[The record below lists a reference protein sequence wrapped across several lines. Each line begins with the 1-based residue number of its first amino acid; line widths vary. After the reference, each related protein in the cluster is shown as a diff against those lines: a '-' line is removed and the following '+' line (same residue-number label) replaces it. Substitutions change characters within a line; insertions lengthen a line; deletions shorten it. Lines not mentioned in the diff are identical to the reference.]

1 MMVGRIIDSRFV
13 DNLQNALLGRRI
25 EIVWS
30 GHGLKRID
38 GCDTATVPDREGGQ
52 GVLIEVRE
60 VEKVYQVRQGTP
72 VRALTDVNLTIR
84 AGEFVSVVGPSGC
97 GKSTLMRILAGLD
110 VQSRGTVTINGRAN
124 VGPRPDVGVVFQQA
138 TLLPWKTV
146 LENVMLPATLRGID
160 RTERAKQLLD
170 LVSLSGFSEKYPFEL
185 SGGMQQRVAIC
196 RALVC
201 DPDILLMDEPFGAL
215 DAITREQ
222 MNIELAR
229 IQAEQKKTIVFI
241 THSIPEAVFL
251 GDRVVVMS
259 ARPGRISELIDVD
272 IPRPRTL
279 ETMALPGF
287 GALCAKLRYS
297 FAADATAA
305 HL

>member
-1 MMVGRIIDSRFV
+1 MLKDRRPKRHDIRGRNS
-13 DNLQNALLGRRI
+13 
-25 EIVWS
+25 
-30 GHGLKRID
+30 
-38 GCDTATVPDREGGQ
+38 
-52 GVLIEVRE
+52 LIEVRE
-60 VEKVYQVRQGTP
+60 IEKIYKTRQGEP
-72 VRALTDVNLTIR
+72 VHALTDVNLSIR
-84 AGEFVSVVGPSGC
+84 PGEFVSVVGPSGC

-110 VQSRGTVTINGRAN
+110 VQSRGTATIHGQPIH
-124 VGPRPDVGVVFQQA
+124 GPRPDVGVIFQQA
-138 TLLPWKTV
+138 TLLAWKTV
-146 LENVMLPATLRGID
+146 LENVLLPATLRGID
-160 RTERAKQLLD
+160 QTARARSLLE
-170 LVSLSGFSEKYPFEL
+170 LVSLSNFSEKYPFEL

-222 MNIELAR
+222 MNVELAR

-259 ARPGRISELIDVD
+259 ARPGRISDVLDVD

-279 ETMALPGF
+279 ETMHLPRF
-287 GALCAKLRYS
+287 SELCAELRYS
-297 FAADATAA
+297 FAADTAAA

>member
-1 MMVGRIIDSRFV
+1 M
-13 DNLQNALLGRRI
+13 
-25 EIVWS
+25 
-30 GHGLKRID
+30 
-38 GCDTATVPDREGGQ
+38 
-52 GVLIEVRE
+52 IEVRDI
-60 VEKVYQVRQGTP
+60 EKTYKTRQGEP
-72 VRALTDVNLTIR
+72 VHALTNVSLSIR
-84 AGEFVSVVGPSGC
+84 RGEFVSVVGPSGC

-110 VQSRGTVTINGRAN
+110 AQSRGTVAINEQP
-124 VGPRPDVGVVFQQA
+124 VQGPRGDVGVVFQQA
-138 TLLPWKTV
+138 TLLAWKTV
-146 LENVMLPATLRGID
+146 LENVSLPALLRGED
-160 RTERAKQLLD
+160 RIARARSLLEM
-170 LVSLSGFSEKYPFEL
+170 VSLSNFVEKYPFEL

-259 ARPGRISELIDVD
+259 ARPGRISEVLDVD

-279 ETMALPGF
+279 ETMHLPRF
-287 GALCAKLRYS
+287 SELCAELRYS
-297 FAADATAA
+297 FAADTVAA

>member
-1 MMVGRIIDSRFV
+1 MSDDIKGRGD
-13 DNLQNALLGRRI
+13 
-25 EIVWS
+25 
-30 GHGLKRID
+30 
-38 GCDTATVPDREGGQ
+38 
-52 GVLIEVRE
+52 LIEVRE
-60 VEKVYQVRQGTP
+60 IEKIYKTRQGEP
-72 VRALTDVNLTIR
+72 VHALTGVGLTIHP
-84 AGEFVSVVGPSGC
+84 GEFVSVVGPSGC

-110 VQSRGTVTINGRAN
+110 VQSHGTATISGQPIR
-124 VGPRPDVGVVFQQA
+124 GPRPDVGVVFQQA

-146 LENVMLPATLRGID
+146 LENVLLPAMLRGVD
-160 RTERAKQLLD
+160 RTTRARDLLE
-170 LVSLSGFSEKYPFEL
+170 LVSLSNFSEKYPFEL

-196 RALVC
+196 RALIC

-222 MNIELAR
+222 MNVELAR
-229 IQAEQKKTIVFI
+229 IQAAQKKTIVFI

-259 ARPGRISELIDVD
+259 ARPGRISEVLDVD

-279 ETMALPGF
+279 ETMNLPRF
-287 GALCAKLRYS
+287 STLSAKLRYS
-297 FAADATAA
+297 FAADTAAA

>member
-1 MMVGRIIDSRFV
+1 M
-13 DNLQNALLGRRI
+13 I
-25 EIVWS
+25 EIQN
-30 GHGLKRID
+30 L
-38 GCDTATVPDREGGQ
+38 
-52 GVLIEVRE
+52 
-60 VEKVYQVRQGTP
+60 EKTYMTRQGDP
-72 VRALTDVNLTIR
+72 VHALSDVNLSIR
-84 AGEFVSVVGPSGC
+84 PGEFISIVGPSGC

-110 VQSRGTVTINGRAN
+110 KQNSGTAAVSGEPIR
-124 VGPRPDVGVVFQQA
+124 GPRPDVGVVFQQA

-146 LENVMLPATLRGID
+146 LENVVLPATLRGID
-160 RTERAKQLLD
+160 RTERGRELLSM
-170 LVSLSGFSEKYPFEL
+170 VSLSGFAEKYPFEL

-229 IQAEQKKTIVFI
+229 IQADQKKSVVFI

-259 ARPGRISELIDVD
+259 PRPGRISDVLEID
-272 IPRPRTL
+272 IQRPRTL
-279 ETMALPGF
+279 ETMALPQF
-287 GALCAKLRYS
+287 AALCAKLRFL
-297 FAADATAA
+297 FAADASAA

>member
-1 MMVGRIIDSRFV
+1 M
-13 DNLQNALLGRRI
+13 
-25 EIVWS
+25 
-30 GHGLKRID
+30 
-38 GCDTATVPDREGGQ
+38 
-52 GVLIEVRE
+52 IEVRQ
-60 VEKVYQVRQGTP
+60 VEKIYKVRQGEP
-72 VRALTDVNLTIR
+72 VRALTDVNLTIQ

-110 VQSRGTVTINGRAN
+110 VQSAGTVSINGRTN
-124 VGPRPDVGVVFQQA
+124 SGPRPDVGVVFQQA

-146 LENVMLPATLRGID
+146 LENVLLPAKLRGAD
-160 RTERAKQLLD
+160 KAARAKELLD
-170 LVSLSGFSEKYPFEL
+170 LVSLSGFAEKYPFEL

-222 MNIELAR
+222 MNVELAR

-272 IPRPRTL
+272 ISRPRTL
-279 ETMALPGF
+279 ETMGLPRF
-287 GALCAKLRYS
+287 GELCSKLRFS

>member
-1 MMVGRIIDSRFV
+1 MLKDRRPKRHDIRGRNS
-13 DNLQNALLGRRI
+13 
-25 EIVWS
+25 
-30 GHGLKRID
+30 
-38 GCDTATVPDREGGQ
+38 
-52 GVLIEVRE
+52 LIEVRE
-60 VEKVYQVRQGTP
+60 IEKIYKTRQGEP
-72 VRALTDVNLTIR
+72 VHALTDVNLSIR
-84 AGEFVSVVGPSGC
+84 PGEFVSVVGPSGC

-110 VQSRGTVTINGRAN
+110 VQSRGTATIHGQP
-124 VGPRPDVGVVFQQA
+124 VHGPRPDVGVRFRQA
-138 TLLPWKTV
+138 RLLAWKTV
-146 LENVMLPATLRGID
+146 LESVLLPATLRGID
-160 RTERAKQLLD
+160 QTARARSLLE
-170 LVSLSGFSEKYPFEL
+170 LVSLSNFSEKYPFEL

-222 MNIELAR
+222 MNVELAR

-259 ARPGRISELIDVD
+259 ARPGRISDVLDVD

-279 ETMALPGF
+279 ETMHLPRF
-287 GALCAKLRYS
+287 SELCAELRYS
-297 FAADATAA
+297 FAADTAAA